1 VGIVGYVTS
10 TGEAR
15 IATDVGD
22 DATFFNNP
30 DLPMTR
36 SEMALP
42 LRVSDQIIGALDVQ
56 STASSAF
63 STEDIALFNTLADQ
77 VAIAI
82 ENNRLFT
89 ETASALEEA
98 QNIHRQ
104 YLRQEWNRELVAR
117 QHQSYVFT
125 PQGVVEQD
133 PEERAMELVQDKD
146 LPVTAKALAENR
158 ATAAASIQVRGETVG
173 IIRVQDT
180 GVDREWTDDELNT
193 IKSVADQVAVALENA
208 RLFEQTV
215 RRAER
220 EKKAL
225 EITNKIRSTNDPQEM
240 LRIAVEELQGALK
253 ASRAQI
259 ILDPQ
264 STETEPSNGN
274 GSGNHKNNG
283 KAE

>member
-1 VGIVGYVTS
+1 MSS

-15 IATDVGD
+15 IATDVGE
-22 DATFFNNP
+22 DAVFFNNP

-42 LRVSDQIIGALDVQ
+42 LKVSNQVIGALDVQ
-56 STASSAF
+56 SMQSNAF
-63 STEDIALFNTLADQ
+63 STEDVALFSTLADQ

-89 ETASALEEA
+89 ETSNALEEA

-104 YLRQEWNRELVAR
+104 YLQQEWGREIATHQHQGFLYTPHGTIEQEPDELVADVLENMDAPFVAR
-117 QHQSYVFT
+117 KDQENLTMAAT
-125 PQGVVEQD
+125 P
-133 PEERAMELVQDKD
+133 
-146 LPVTAKALAENR
+146 
-158 ATAAASIQVRGETVG
+158 IQVRGETVG
-173 IIRVQDT
+173 MIRVQDN
-180 GVDREWTDDELNT
+180 GADREWTEDELNT

-225 EITNKIRSTNDPQEM
+225 EITNKIRSTNDPKEM
-240 LRIAVEELQGALK
+240 LRIAAEELQAALR
-253 ASRAQI
+253 ASRTQI
-259 ILDPQ
+259 ILEPQ
-264 STETEPSNGN
+264 SSQPEPANGN
-274 GSGNHKNNG
+274 GSGDHTIHG
-283 KAE
+283 DAG